1 MFTLNPCKAGVDKS
15 LYKSS
20 AYGDETL
27 RGSFFTLKQKQKKS
41 IFIKSQIRK
50 LFKGAIFKT
59 KLSGTERRAWTT
71 FESVSCN
78 FLGNKN
84 TQNYEEQYT
93 RFFSLH
99 VMPLNIFSLFS
110 FGFLSKE
117 RSGCLKWP

>member
-1 MFTLNPCKAGVDKS
+1 VFTLNPCKAGVDKS

-59 KLSGTERRAWTT
+59 KLSGTERGAWTA

-84 TQNYEEQYT
+84 TQNYEEQYMYT
-93 RFFSLH
+93 IFFPT
-99 VMPLNIFSLFS
+99 VMSLNIFSLFS

-117 RSGCLKWP
+117 